1 MPYYHDYDFQVLMV
15 NLYRGLSIVI
25 FILALT
31 GLLYTIWFT
40 KFRKQNKT
48 QIQSFWE
55 LKVITVVMFLIAVY
69 FGINAIFYWFFDMG
83 ILILIGQVLYLIQF
97 LPLEPTIVSTIPLI
111 IAYVCLVVLGNSI
124 KNNPRK

>member
-40 KFRKQNKT
+40 KFRKPNKT

-55 LKVITVVMFLIAVY
+55 LKVITVVMFIIAVY
-69 FGINAIFYWFFDMG
+69 FGINAIFYCFFDMG
-83 ILILIGQVLYLIQF
+83 ILILIGQILYLIQF
-97 LPLEPTIVSTIPLI
+97 LPLEPTIVSAIPLI
-111 IAYVCLVVLGNSI
+111 VAYVCLVVLGNSI
-124 KNNPRK
+124 KNIPRK